1 MARLHFFVEG
11 PTEQTFADTLLKR
24 HLANFG
30 VYMQKP
36 VLITHA
42 RRKGSPQAAETIGL
56 ENIRFKCPHFKRWIE
71 RLENLGAKSVGEP

>member
-11 PTEQTFADTLLKR
+11 PTEQTFADTLLKG

-30 VYMQKP
+30 
-36 VLITHA
+36 
-42 RRKGSPQAAETIGL
+42 AETIGL

-71 RLENLGAKSVGEP
+71 RLEKLGVRSLPKP